1 MCWTA
6 ECLYEHLTVTVSPSH
21 RTCRYESSHFTS
33 FGPLATREPS
43 HAAVT
48 EAWRAIVNAARHNL
62 ATKQPDFPS
71 AFQLIPKVL
80 GAGGITTLCRPVQLF
95 HTKL

>member
-6 ECLYEHLTVTVSPSH
+6 ECLYERLTVTVSPSH

-33 FGPLATREPS
+33 FGPSKWPTL
-43 HAAVT
+43 T

-80 GAGGITTLCRPVQLF
+80 GAGWITTLCRPVQLF
-95 HTKL
+95 LTKL